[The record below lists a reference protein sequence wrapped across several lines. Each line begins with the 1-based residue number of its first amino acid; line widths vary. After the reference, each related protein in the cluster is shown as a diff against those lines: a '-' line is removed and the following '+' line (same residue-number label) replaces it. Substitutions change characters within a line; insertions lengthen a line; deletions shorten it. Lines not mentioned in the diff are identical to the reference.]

1 MGAWDAY
8 IGIAA
13 TGNPDFMNNDI
24 IHTKDPFAKQDN
36 MTGPYAV
43 YYTMYEAVA
52 RKLVEES
59 PASSDWESSKGKMNK
74 GEIGAMVLGSW
85 AVQ

>member
-1 MGAWDAY
+1 
-8 IGIAA
+8 
-13 TGNPDFMNNDI
+13 
-24 IHTKDPFAKQDN
+24 
-36 MTGPYAV
+36 
-43 YYTMYEAVA
+43 MYEAVA

-59 PASSDWESSKGKMNK
+59 PASSDWESSKGKINK